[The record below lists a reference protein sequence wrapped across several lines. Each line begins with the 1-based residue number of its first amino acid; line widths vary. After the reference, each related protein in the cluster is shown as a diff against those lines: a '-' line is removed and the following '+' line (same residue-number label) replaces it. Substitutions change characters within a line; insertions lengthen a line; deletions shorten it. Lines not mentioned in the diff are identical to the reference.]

1 MTRIE
6 GWADEGWGKVADAFR
21 ANFDEHGELGAA
33 FGLYVD
39 GKPVVDLWGGI
50 ADKATGRSWDEDTI
64 VLVMSTSKGATAI
77 CANMLVERG
86 QLDLDAPVV
95 TYWPEFG
102 AAGKSEIKV
111 RWLLTHQAGLPLVDA
126 TLTLEEA
133 CAWEPVIHAL
143 ERQAPLWEPGTAHAY
158 HALTYGFLVGEVVR
172 RVTGTTLGGFLREN
186 VAEPLGLKAWIGL
199 PADQEKR
206 VARLEASPPPT
217 DPAIIAM
224 MERMSGPDSVMGRAL
239 TLGGAVPPGL
249 VTEEGGLNAPMAR
262 AAEFPAA
269 NMVIDARSL
278 ARMYAATIGTV
289 DGCRLLSP
297 ETMARAAALQT
308 AESIPFGLPP
318 EMQGFAM
325 QFGLGF
331 MTQSMM
337 MPGLGPRSFGHP
349 GAGGSLGFADPEAGV
364 GFGYVMNQMG
374 GVGGGGGDPRVSGLL
389 DAVKSCRST

>member
-1 MTRIE
+1 VTKIQGR
-6 GWADEGWGKVADAFR
+6 ADEGWGKVADAFQT
-21 ANFDEHGELGAA
+21 NFDEHGELGAA

-39 GKPVVDLWGGI
+39 GKPVVDLWGGV
-50 ADKATGRSWDEDTI
+50 ADKSAGRSWDEDTI

-86 QLDLDAPVV
+86 QLDLDAPVA

-102 AAGKSEIKV
+102 AAGKSEVKV
-111 RWLLTHQAGLPLVDA
+111 RWLLTHQAGLPLID
-126 TLTLEEA
+126 TPLTMEEA

-172 RVTGTTLGGFLREN
+172 RISGLTLGQYLRRN
-186 VAEPLGLKAWIGL
+186 VAEPLALDAWIGL

-206 VARLEASPPPT
+206 VARLQAQPPPT
-217 DPAIIAM
+217 DPAILAM
-224 MERMSGPDSVMGRAL
+224 MAEISGPDTVLGRSL
-239 TLGGAVPPGL
+239 TLGGAIPPGL
-249 VTEEGGLNAPMAR
+249 VTEDGGLNSPMAR

-289 DGCRLLSP
+289 DGCRLFTA
-297 ETMARAAALQT
+297 ETAAAASTVQT
-308 AESIPFGLPP
+308 TDSTPFGLPP

-331 MTQSMM
+331 MPQSMM

-364 GFGYVMNQMG
+364 GFGYVMNQMAG
-374 GVGGGGGDPRVSGLL
+374 GMGGDPRVAGLL
-389 DAVKSCRST
+389 EATRSCLSS